1 MRKQNKTVSVFVS
14 VFFFC
19 REYDI
24 INSRIQMYNGGR
36 KIKGISYE
44 KKNYRKN

>member
-24 INSRIQMYNGGR
+24 INSRIQMYFVHLTLLLAV
-36 KIKGISYE
+36 
-44 KKNYRKN
+44 